1 MTYRGRIKNGVVV
14 FETRPQL
21 PEGTQVLVQPET
33 EPVAE
38 SKPRPGSPEAILA
51 GRQEWAGD
59 PAELD
64 RLLAEVQEM
73 RDSDLVK

>member
-1 MTYRGRIKNGVVV
+1 MTYRGRIQNGVVV
-14 FETRPQL
+14 FETAPQL
-21 PEGTQVLVQPET
+21 AEGTEVLVQPER
-33 EPVAE
+33 EPAALSE
-38 SKPRPGSPEAILA
+38 PRPGSPEAILA

-59 PAELD
+59 PEELD